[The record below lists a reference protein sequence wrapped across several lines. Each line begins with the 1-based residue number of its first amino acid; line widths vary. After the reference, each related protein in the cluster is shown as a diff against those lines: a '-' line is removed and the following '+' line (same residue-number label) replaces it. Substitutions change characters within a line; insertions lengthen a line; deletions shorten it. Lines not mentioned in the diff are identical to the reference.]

1 MSAKWEEYVEHSAS
15 PDENDHLFFLD
26 TGSRACRPPSFD
38 TTIIGS
44 SNPWGDGGATR
55 GELLSRVSASQA
67 GWSASTMG
75 VDSNTDSKR
84 KSPKHHHRRIQRWEE
99 EEETLIRLLGSI
111 SPNPRSLINNNK

>member
-44 SNPWGDGGATR
+44 SNLHTSDVREMVEGVIREEGNS
-55 GELLSRVSASQA
+55 ELNDLFF
-67 GWSASTMG
+67 
-75 VDSNTDSKR
+75 
-84 KSPKHHHRRIQRWEE
+84 
-99 EEETLIRLLGSI
+99 
-111 SPNPRSLINNNK
+111 

>member
-44 SNPWGDGGATR
+44 SNLHTSDVR
-55 GELLSRVSASQA
+55 Q
-67 GWSASTMG
+67 M
-75 VDSNTDSKR
+75 
-84 KSPKHHHRRIQRWEE
+84 
-99 EEETLIRLLGSI
+99 
-111 SPNPRSLINNNK
+111 

>member
-1 MSAKWEEYVEHSAS
+1 VQQTFGWVREEAQAH
-15 PDENDHLFFLD
+15 
-26 TGSRACRPPSFD
+26 
-38 TTIIGS
+38 
-44 SNPWGDGGATR
+44 PWGDGGATR

-111 SPNPRSLINNNK
+111 SPNPQSLINNNKLQKKSPPGEEEIISLERERESLMIYTY